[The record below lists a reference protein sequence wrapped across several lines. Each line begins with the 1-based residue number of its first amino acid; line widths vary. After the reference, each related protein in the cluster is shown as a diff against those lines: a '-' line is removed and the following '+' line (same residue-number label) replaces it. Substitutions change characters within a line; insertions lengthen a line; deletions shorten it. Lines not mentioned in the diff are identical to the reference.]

1 MPPLTSTLGVMHV
14 VVVGGGVSGLG
25 AALSLSRSGHRVT
38 VVERDVTTATVPSHP
53 SIAFNDWER
62 QGAVQAFHSHAFLAR
77 LRNLLRDRAP
87 DVLASLLDAGATEMA
102 VAEIMPATIV
112 DRSAVAGDENLTMLA
127 CRRITFEWNLR
138 RAVAATPD
146 VTWHSGSGVVCLRTR
161 EGTVPHV
168 LGVTLDDGTTIDAD
182 LVVDASGRR
191 SPILG
196 WLADVGVAAPTE
208 EIHECGILY
217 FSRFYAFREGAEPP
231 PPAAA
236 NGDLGYLKFGV
247 FRGDNRTFS
256 LTMASYTD
264 DRPMRALSSAD
275 GFEAAARSLPG
286 TAPWIER
293 DRCTPITE
301 VTSMAKLRNR
311 HRRFVV
317 DGRPIVTGL
326 SVLGDAAL
334 CTNPMYGRGC
344 TTGSLHAW
352 LHTDLVNNAC
362 VGGSFN
368 ADTAATLALAL
379 DDSTMGELVPFY
391 KSSVRQDH
399 DSMQARLVALGR
411 AQTDDA
417 STTMRSIVREGLLPA
432 MRTDPI
438 VFRAFMKNFN
448 LLESPDALMA
458 DPDVVGRVMATW
470 QARDQRPP
478 EPSLGPDRD
487 EMLSVIHAAIAAA

>member
-1 MPPLTSTLGVMHV
+1 M
-14 VVVGGGVSGLG
+14 
-25 AALSLSRSGHRVT
+25 SLARSGHHVT
-38 VVERDVTTATVPSHP
+38 VVERDATTATVPSHP
-53 SIAFNDWER
+53 SIAFSDWER

-102 VAEIMPATIV
+102 VADIMPATIV
-112 DRSAVAGDENLTMLA
+112 DRSPVAGDENLIMLA

-138 RAVAATPD
+138 RAVAANAD
-146 VTWHSGSGVVCLRTR
+146 VTWRSGVGVGALRTCS
-161 EGTVPHV
+161 GAVPRIV
-168 LGVTLDDGTTIDAD
+168 GVTLEDGTTIDAD

-191 SPILG
+191 SPILR
-196 WLADVGVAAPTE
+196 WLADAGAAAPKE

-231 PPAAA
+231 PTGAA

-264 DRPMRALSSAD
+264 DRPMRALSSAE

-286 TAPWIER
+286 TAPWV
-293 DRCTPITE
+293 DGHRCEPITD

-317 DGRPIVTGL
+317 DGQPIATGL

-352 LHTDLVNNAC
+352 LHTDLVNDAC

-368 ADTAATLALAL
+368 HDTAATLALAL
-379 DDSTMGELVPFY
+379 DDATMGQLVPFY
-391 KSSVRQDH
+391 QSSVRQDH
-399 DSMQARLVALGR
+399 ESLQARVVALGR
-411 AQTDDA
+411 GEPDDA
-417 STTMRSIVREGLLPA
+417 GMTMRSIVREGLLPA

-448 LLESPDALMA
+448 LLESPEALMA
-458 DPDVVGRVMATW
+458 DPDVVGRVMAAW
-470 QARDQRPP
+470 QARDQRQP
-478 EPSLGPDRD
+478 EPPLGPDRD
-487 EMLSVIHAAIAAA
+487 EMLGVIHAAIAAT